1 MKTKNVILAWSIA
14 AMSLTGMAFAQ
25 ESATVTLRS
34 GEKLTAQLLD
44 LSGVGYSVRV
54 NGQDRQIPANDVAAI
69 DFTGGTVAN
78 ADWDK
83 LSGSGQILILKNGE
97 NITGQLLDIGGSSP
111 LRLTFRTPSGE
122 RDFPSNEIARIVM
135 ARPANVAAT
144 ATAVG
149 STGTTP
155 TTTASAGGGLIVPSQ
170 QQWTPTGLTVRR
182 GEWITFNATGDVR
195 IGGEGNSTAGP
206 GGSATARAPG
216 SPLPNSPAGALVGR
230 VGDGA
235 AFLIGSTNRVLMPAA
250 GQLFLGV
257 NDGNLP
263 DNEGTF
269 QVQITREGGGGRRR

>member
-1 MKTKNVILAWSIA
+1 MTKKVILAWSIG

-54 NGQDRQIPANDVAAI
+54 NGQDRQIPTNDVAAI

-97 NITGQLLDIGGSSP
+97 NITGHLLDIGGSSP

-144 ATAVG
+144 SAIG

-155 TTTASAGGGLIVPSQ
+155 TTTTPPAGALLVPSQ
-170 QQWTPTGLTVRR
+170 QQWTPTGLAVQR
-182 GEWITFNATGDVR
+182 GEWITFTATGDVR
-195 IGGEGNSTAGP
+195 IGGGNATAGA
-206 GGSATARAPG
+206 GGTESRAADA
-216 SPLPNSPAGALVGR
+216 PLPNAPAGALVGR
-230 VGDGA
+230 VGTGA
-235 AFLIGSTNRVLMPAA
+235 PFLIGTGTRIQMTAA

-257 NDGNLP
+257 NDGHLP
-263 DNEGTF
+263 DNEGSF
-269 QVQITREGGGGRRR
+269 QVTIAREGGVRRR